1 LNTTKVINKI
11 EIKNKIMFG
20 NRRSYNDIF
29 RAFDEMFSHFD
40 SPQGEW
46 KSQSRVS
53 DDGTIKVTTYYRG
66 GDSSKETGL
75 ESLKSQLERV
85 IENEDFESAVKLRDQ
100 IKNFEKNQKTIE
112 KLESDLKKS
121 IENQEFEKSI
131 QLRDQIKDL
140 KK

>member
-1 LNTTKVINKI
+1 
-11 EIKNKIMFG
+11 MFG

-40 SPQGEW
+40 LTQGEW

-66 GDSSKETGL
+66 GDSPKETGGL
-75 ESLKSQLERV
+75 QSLKSQLDKA

-100 IKNFEKNQKTIE
+100 IKTFEKNQKSIE
-112 KLESDLKKS
+112 KLELELKKS

-131 QLRDQIKDL
+131 ELRDQIKNL

>member
-1 LNTTKVINKI
+1 
-11 EIKNKIMFG
+11 
-20 NRRSYNDIF
+20 
-29 RAFDEMFSHFD
+29 MFSQFD
-40 SPQGEW
+40 SLKGGW
-46 KSQSRVS
+46 KTQSRVS

-66 GDSSKETGL
+66 GDSPKETGGL
-75 ESLKSQLERV
+75 QSLKSQLDKA

>member
-1 LNTTKVINKI
+1 
-11 EIKNKIMFG
+11 MFG

-46 KSQSRVS
+46 KSQNRVS

-66 GDSSKETGL
+66 GNSSKETGGL
-75 ESLKSQLERV
+75 ESLKSQLERA

-100 IKNFEKNQKTIE
+100 IKNFEKNQKSIE
-112 KLESDLKKS
+112 KLELELKKS

-131 QLRDQIKDL
+131 ELRDQIKNL

>member
-11 EIKNKIMFG
+11 QLKNKIMFG
-20 NRRSYNDIF
+20 NRRNYNDIF

-40 SPQGEW
+40 LNQGEW
-46 KSQSRVS
+46 KSQSKVS

-66 GDSSKETGL
+66 DSPKETGGL
-75 ESLKSQLERV
+75 QSLKSQLDKS

-100 IKNFEKNQKTIE
+100 IKNFEKNQKSIE
-112 KLESDLKKS
+112 KLELELKKS

-131 QLRDQIKDL
+131 ELRDQIKNL

>member
-1 LNTTKVINKI
+1 
-11 EIKNKIMFG
+11 MFG
-20 NRRSYNDIF
+20 NRRNYNDIF

-40 SPQGEW
+40 LPQGEW

-66 GDSSKETGL
+66 EDSSKEGGL
-75 ESLKSQLERV
+75 QSLKSQLERA

-100 IKNFEKNQKTIE
+100 IKNFEKNQKSIE
-112 KLESDLKKS
+112 KLELELKKS

-131 QLRDQIKDL
+131 ELRDQIKNL

>member
-1 LNTTKVINKI
+1 
-11 EIKNKIMFG
+11 MFG
-20 NRRSYNDIF
+20 NRRNYNDIF

-40 SPQGEW
+40 LNQGEW
-46 KSQSRVS
+46 KSQSKVS

-66 GDSSKETGL
+66 GDSSKSTGL
-75 ESLKSQLERV
+75 ESLKSQLERA

-100 IKNFEKNQKTIE
+100 IKNFEKNQKSIE
-112 KLESDLKKS
+112 KLELELKKS

-131 QLRDQIKDL
+131 ELRDQIKNL